1 MKLFYDFHIHSCLS
15 PCGDNEMTPF
25 NLVNAAKLFGFDLIA
40 LTDHNSCRNCRAA
53 VKAGEA
59 AGITVIP
66 GMELCTSEEIHVV
79 CLFPDCAQAEKFS
92 ALIHENMPPVKNRTE
107 IFGDQLVMD
116 SEDKVLGTEELLLNT
131 ASFFSVDEV
140 PALVRNYGGVCFP
153 AHIDRAS
160 FSLIASLGDFP
171 AELDVNAFELTPD
184 ADAETYLARYPATRG
199 KLILRDSDAHYL
211 ENMRL
216 PEHTLDLPEC
226 SAQAVIDY
234 IRNRHKSSETE
245 T

>member
-1 MKLFYDFHIHSCLS
+1 M
-15 PCGDNEMTPF
+15 
-25 NLVNAAKLFGFDLIA
+25 
-40 LTDHNSCRNCRAA
+40 
-53 VKAGEA
+53 
-59 AGITVIP
+59 
-66 GMELCTSEEIHVV
+66 
-79 CLFPDCAQAEKFS
+79 
-92 ALIHENMPPVKNRTE
+92 
-107 IFGDQLVMD
+107 
-116 SEDKVLGTEELLLNT
+116 
-131 ASFFSVDEV
+131 
-140 PALVRNYGGVCFP
+140 
-153 AHIDRAS
+153 
-160 FSLIASLGDFP
+160 
-171 AELDVNAFELTPD
+171 NAFELTPD

>member
-1 MKLFYDFHIHSCLS
+1 
-15 PCGDNEMTPF
+15 
-25 NLVNAAKLFGFDLIA
+25 
-40 LTDHNSCRNCRAA
+40 
-53 VKAGEA
+53 
-59 AGITVIP
+59 
-66 GMELCTSEEIHVV
+66 
-79 CLFPDCAQAEKFS
+79 
-92 ALIHENMPPVKNRTE
+92 
-107 IFGDQLVMD
+107 MD